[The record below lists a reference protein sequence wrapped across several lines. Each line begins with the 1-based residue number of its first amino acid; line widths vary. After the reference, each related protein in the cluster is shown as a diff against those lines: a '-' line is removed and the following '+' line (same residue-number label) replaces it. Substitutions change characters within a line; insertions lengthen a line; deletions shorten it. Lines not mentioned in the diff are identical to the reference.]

1 MWAYPARQGTLL
13 RVLMWGGGGGGGRGD
28 GGGIGVVGV
37 VNCYHRNQKPKSKP
51 NLETTS
57 ISVD

>member
-1 MWAYPARQGTLL
+1 MGIFCTARDLASCPDVG
-13 RVLMWGGGGGGGRGD
+13 GGGGGGGRGD

-37 VNCYHRNQKPKSKP
+37 VNCSHRNQKPKSKP